1 MPRRSWNYLL
11 LTMSAV
17 FLMCFVLVSVV
28 SAEYGY
34 GDVYRLEEE
43 TGQWII
49 DHGGFWA
56 SIDRIEADDGFFS
69 NMGANY
75 SITGT
80 AIIDFE
86 DLSVEDTYATITTLS
101 SMNESPGLPDNTC
114 EYVSRNGIFSLKVTA
129 IPFDD
134 PNLVDM
140 VWDAKNKWFSLM
152 HKNTIAKWQFTY
164 KVTNNSSK
172 EMFVEEVKDNYGGQL
187 AIESWSISF
196 STIVDDQS
204 QGNVNLD
211 TDNNYGF
218 SWTNFKLEPGQ
229 TAEITLTL
237 ATRKNPSGK
246 QQYNECKLY
255 TLNSTGVLKYRY
267 KCQPGKGKYSLTG
280 KRIRVNVC
288 DKPPVSISVEMSAPG
303 VDWFIRKPGDY
314 YVKAFDAVVKV
325 KGRKKVEVAVT
336 FDGFNNLESDNS
348 QQIPV
353 FYSLGDE
360 SNPGH
365 WITPE
370 NLNNTELGLKASAV
384 NDAAFSMW
392 QRVVLGTQSVGT
404 YQDTGVITF
413 TLVNSQL
420 AICE

>member
-1 MPRRSWNYLL
+1 MLRRPWNYLL
-11 LTMSAV
+11 LTMSVVFLICLFLAHAV
-17 FLMCFVLVSVV
+17 F
-28 SAEYGY
+28 AEFGY
-34 GDVYRLEEE
+34 GDVYRLDEE
-43 TGQWII
+43 TGQWIT
-49 DHGGFWA
+49 DHCGFWA
-56 SIDRIEADDGFFS
+56 SIYRIEAGDGYFG

-75 SITGT
+75 LITGT
-80 AIIDFE
+80 AIIAFE
-86 DLSVEDTYATITTLS
+86 DLSVDATYANATTLS
-101 SMNESPGLPDNTC
+101 SMNETHGLPNNIY
-114 EYVSRNGIFSLKVTA
+114 EYISGNGIFSITVIA

-134 PNLVDM
+134 PNLVNM
-140 VWDAKNKWFSLM
+140 VWDAKNKWFSLA

-164 KVTNNSSK
+164 KVTNKSSIK
-172 EMFVEEVKDNYGGQL
+172 MYVEEVKDNFGGEL

-196 STIVDDQS
+196 SSIVDDQS

-218 SWTNFKLEPGQ
+218 SWTDFWLKPGQ

-255 TLNSTGVLKYRY
+255 TLNSTGVLKFKY
-267 KCQPGKGKYSLTG
+267 KDQNGKHSLEGTEI
-280 KRIRVNVC
+280 KVNVC
-288 DKPPVSISVEMSAPG
+288 DKPPVSLSIVMSAPG
-303 VDWFIRKPGDY
+303 VDWFIRKSGDY
-314 YVKAFDAVVKV
+314 YVRAFDVMVNTTGGKN
-325 KGRKKVEVAVT
+325 VAVT
-336 FDGFNNLESDNS
+336 FDDFNNLESDNS

-392 QRVVLGTQSVGT
+392 QRVVLGMQSVGT